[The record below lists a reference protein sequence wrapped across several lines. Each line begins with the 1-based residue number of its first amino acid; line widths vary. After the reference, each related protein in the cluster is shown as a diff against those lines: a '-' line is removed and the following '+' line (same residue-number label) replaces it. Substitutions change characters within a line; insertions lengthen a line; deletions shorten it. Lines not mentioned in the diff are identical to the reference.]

1 MNNQETHKIHVIHL
15 FKSYFPE
22 SFGGIEKVIELIC
35 RLLRKDGVQFDI
47 HVLSADTK
55 QKLIEVDGTPVTRSI
70 RFGYIA
76 TTPFSLNAF
85 LDFRALRKQNSLIH
99 IHSPYPLGEILFL
112 LFGRKMKSVVTYHS
126 DIVGYEFLYFFY
138 KPLQNLFL
146 KKVDVIVATSEKYK
160 ETSAVLKKFAPKVKV
175 IPLGISDDWD
185 KEAKTELAPK
195 VTEVLTSD
203 YMLFLGALRGYKG
216 LKVLLEAAK
225 KTKSQIVIAGD
236 GPLKEDL
243 EKIIKTKS
251 IENVTLLGAVT
262 EQEKNAL
269 LSNCFAL
276 VLPSTMRSEAFG
288 IVLLE
293 AGAHSKP
300 MISTKLGTGTDL
312 INQHMETGLVVSKK
326 SADELASAMN
336 FLIDNQQVRLEMG
349 QKARL
354 LFEQKY
360 TGKVMSQHYLD
371 LYKELQN

>member
-1 MNNQETHKIHVIHL
+1 M
-15 FKSYFPE
+15 
-22 SFGGIEKVIELIC
+22 IELIC
-35 RLLRKDGVQFDI
+35 RLLRKDGVQSDI
-47 HVLSADTK
+47 HVLSDNTK

-70 RFGYIA
+70 RIGYIA

-85 LDFRALRKQNSLIH
+85 RDFRALRTPNSLIH

-138 KPLQNLFL
+138 KPLQYLFL

-160 ETSAVLKKFAPKVKV
+160 ESSAVLKKFAPKVKV

-185 KEAKTELAPK
+185 KVAETELAPK
-195 VTEVLTSD
+195 VTEVLMSD

-225 KTKSQIVIAGD
+225 KTKSQIIIAGD

-243 EKIIKTKS
+243 ERIIKTQS
-251 IENVTLLGAVT
+251 IKNVTLLGAVT

-269 LSNCFAL
+269 LSNCSAL

-293 AGAHSKP
+293 ASAHSKP

-326 SADELASAMN
+326 SANDLASAMN
-336 FLIDNQQVRLEMG
+336 FLIDNQHVRLEMG

-360 TGKVMSQHYLD
+360 TAKVMSQHYLD